1 MEPKGG
7 RMRATKGMLIAS
19 AAASLI
25 LGRAIAAR
33 ADEGKTGG
41 EMVHCAGINAC
52 KGQGGCRRA
61 DRAARRLALGRLD
74 GSAERALPHRPGRPR
89 RALRAGV
96 DLGPPL
102 LG

>member
-1 MEPKGG
+1 
-7 RMRATKGMLIAS
+7 MRATKGMLIAS

-52 KGQGGCRRA
+52 KGQGECSGAGHSCGGKNA
-61 DRAARRLALGRLD
+61 CKGQ
-74 GSAERALPHRPGRPR
+74 GWVETSKAECAKKGGKI
-89 RALRAGV
+89 AGEEKK
-96 DLGPPL
+96 
-102 LG
+102 